1 LNGAKTKEEEVTH
14 ISRESFACICQRVR
28 ATVKSDDEEELLRE
42 LLVPLRMELG
52 FDDPRDGILPAGYTP
67 KEALW
72 NNIRHLFDHSFRK
85 LPYFDLTQTINK
97 ELLSKPETSD

>member
-1 LNGAKTKEEEVTH
+1 MTNITRQG
-14 ISRESFACICQRVR
+14 FASLCQQVR
-28 ATVKSDDEEELLRE
+28 ATASSDDEEDLLRE
-42 LLVPLRMELG
+42 LLIPLRMELG
-52 FDDPRDGILPAGYTP
+52 FDDPRDGALPVGYTS

-97 ELLSKPETSD
+97 ELLSKTEAGD

>member
-1 LNGAKTKEEEVTH
+1 MTN
-14 ISRESFACICQRVR
+14 IDREYFAHLCQQVR
-28 ATVKSDDEEELLRE
+28 AKARSDDEEDLLKG
-42 LLVPLRMELG
+42 LLVPLRIELG
-52 FDDPRDGILPAGYTP
+52 FEDPRDGTVPSGYTP

-72 NNIRHLFDHSFRK
+72 NNIRHLFDHAFRK